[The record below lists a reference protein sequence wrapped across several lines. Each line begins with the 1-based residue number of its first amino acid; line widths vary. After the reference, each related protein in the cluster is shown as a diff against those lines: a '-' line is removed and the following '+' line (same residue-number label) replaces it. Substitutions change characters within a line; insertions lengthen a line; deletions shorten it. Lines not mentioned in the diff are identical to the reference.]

1 MRKSF
6 NHSRLIWRR
15 HNLNKM
21 ETSTYEAN
29 SLASRD
35 GLFSSQFNFNG
46 LSIRTKMP
54 LIYCTICGDSHLS
67 GECEFFNGLARVRQ
81 EDGLQTADIEWF
93 PGAISELQAIMDAVQ
108 VLAEEGLQTVS
119 PEPFTGCL
127 ALTVRPTMALQRIIE
142 IDATKSNYEGSF
154 AQALDNY
161 EKIASRI
168 LRENSQEIIKIRH
181 HNINGR
187 KIAYDFQKEGIDFIF
202 KTGFNCLIGD
212 KMGLGKTI
220 QALMAIAND
229 YEDKT
234 PTLYVVKGSTVWQW
248 LLQHKDWADASIHG
262 IFMIKGSK
270 SFIPE
275 GFKSYVVSMDTFS
288 RLVKAEYDNYG
299 GLREYEINSWLKAIR
314 IKTVVIDECHSF
326 KNMDSKRSQALAGFI
341 EREEIQFRI
350 FLSGTAIKNRADEY
364 FFTLHHLF
372 PQTFRT
378 LEQYRREWCEKD
390 QKGKYTRIKEW
401 RLDEFRTL
409 ISSRVLRRE
418 KGKDL
423 PPFRRTMKVVSIE
436 DAKIKNAYNAALD
449 ELQRKVDNKGGKLS
463 FRDIQDNLMVLRQ
476 IVGKA
481 KINDAIDYVDEFLD
495 SIEDEKICIAIH
507 HKDVRDILYAKM
519 MARGI
524 NVLKLSG
531 EDNNDSKNYIIKRF
545 RERENRVLIISS
557 IAGGTGIDGLQVCN
571 NILVLERQWNSADE
585 EQFEFRFNR
594 DGQLN
599 PVHCNYMICKGTVDD
614 YFTANVERTRTVF
627 GETIG
632 NNWNFEESPSDV
644 WEVVNET
651 LRNRL

>member
-1 MRKSF
+1 MNTLLEPPTIQLGDLQPIVMPTLGGS
-6 NHSRLIWRR
+6 NHVISC
-15 HNLNKM
+15 
-21 ETSTYEAN
+21 S
-29 SLASRD
+29 
-35 GLFSSQFNFNG
+35 
-46 LSIRTKMP
+46 
-54 LIYCTICGDSHLS
+54 ICGDSHLS
-67 GECEFFNGLARVRQ
+67 GECEFFNGLSGIGQ
-81 EDGLQTADIEWF
+81 EDSLQTVDTEWF
-93 PGAISELQAIMDAVQ
+93 PGALDELGRIDTAMALVSED
-108 VLAEEGLQTVS
+108 VLETIAGNAL
-119 PEPFTGCL
+119 TGCTAVTL
-127 ALTVRPTMALQRIIE
+127 HPPMALQRIIE
-142 IDATKSNYEGSF
+142 IDATQKKLSLAIVDDFCE
-154 AQALDNY
+154 QLD
-161 EKIASRI
+161 KIHTPI
-168 LRENSQEIIKIRH
+168 KIKFTNGKQEIFRIRH

-187 KIAYDFQKEGIDFIF
+187 KVAYDFQKEGIDFIF

-229 YEDKT
+229 YEEKT

-299 GLREYEINSWLKAIR
+299 GLREYEINPWLKAIG

-326 KNMDSKRSQALAGFI
+326 KNMDSKRSMALAGLI
-341 EREEIQFRI
+341 EREQIGFRI

-372 PQTFRT
+372 PESFRT

-390 QKGKYTRIKEW
+390 HKGKYSRIKEW
-401 RLDEFRTL
+401 RLEEFRTL

-423 PPFRRTMKVVSIE
+423 PPFRRTMEVVSIE
-436 DAKIKNAYNAALD
+436 DAKIKDAYNAALD
-449 ELQRKVDNKGGKLS
+449 DLQRKVDNKEGKLS

-531 EDNNDSKNYIIKRF
+531 EDNNDSKNYIIKQFTR
-545 RERENRVLIISS
+545 RENRVLIISS

-571 NILVLERQWNSADE
+571 NVLVLERQWNSADE